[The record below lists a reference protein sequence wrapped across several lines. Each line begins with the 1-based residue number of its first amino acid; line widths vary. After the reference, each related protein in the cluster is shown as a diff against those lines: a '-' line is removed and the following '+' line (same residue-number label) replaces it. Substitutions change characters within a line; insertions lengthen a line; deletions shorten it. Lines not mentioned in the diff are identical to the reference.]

1 MAAAQSR
8 EVATAPFRG
17 LATDAGASL
26 ARRHDDDGG
35 EARQDLR
42 ERPEPGAQAGPD
54 LVRVPGRNQD
64 FGARPRRR
72 VASKEQKRLVAGAH
86 LAVRLPYADLALLGQ
101 PGE

>member
-72 VASKEQKRLVAGAH
+72 VASKEQKRLVAGGRAP
-86 LAVRLPYADLALLGQ
+86 APPPPRRPR
-101 PGE
+101 PPPPP